1 MNTLIKRAYFNDHK
15 AVKTMETV
23 QKERFQLTSNDLQD
37 KQKQRYDILL
47 GKIHSLHLLYFFIY
61 SLLTYTFS

>member
-1 MNTLIKRAYFNDHK
+1 MNNLIKRAYFNDHK
-15 AVKTMETV
+15 AVKIMETV

-37 KQKQRYDILL
+37 KQKQRHDILL

-61 SLLTYTFS
+61 SLLTYTFF